1 MIVTPGSPEM
11 EVVVVWD
18 GEMFKHMA
26 TDIWDA
32 KSWLEQY
39 PLNKPGCKHAFGIVS
54 PVRNAFIKQ
63 VYIANTAV
71 YNEPST

>member
-1 MIVTPGSPEM
+1 MANPGSPEM
-11 EVVVVWD
+11 EVVVWD

-26 TDIWDA
+26 ADIWDA
-32 KSWLEQY
+32 KSWSNTLWTN
-39 PLNKPGCKHAFGIVS
+39 LDARHAFGIVS

>member
-1 MIVTPGSPEM
+1 MMANPGSPEM
-11 EVVVVWD
+11 GVVVVLD

-39 PLNKPGCKHAFGIVS
+39 PLNKPGCKARVWYRLAGAQRLH
-54 PVRNAFIKQ
+54 
-63 VYIANTAV
+63 
-71 YNEPST
+71 

>member
-11 EVVVVWD
+11 EVVVVLD

-39 PLNKPGCKHAFGIVS
+39 PLSKPGCKARIWYRLAGAQRLH
-54 PVRNAFIKQ
+54 
-63 VYIANTAV
+63 
-71 YNEPST
+71 

>member
-11 EVVVVWD
+11 EVVVVLD
-18 GEMFKHMA
+18 GEMFTHMA

-39 PLNKPGCKHAFGIVS
+39 PVNKPGCKARIWYGL
-54 PVRNAFIKQ
+54 A
-63 VYIANTAV
+63 
-71 YNEPST
+71 

>member
-1 MIVTPGSPEM
+1 MMANPGSPEM

-32 KSWLEQY
+32 
-39 PLNKPGCKHAFGIVS
+39 NPGWS
-54 PVRNAFIKQ
+54 
-63 VYIANTAV
+63 NTL
-71 YNEPST
+71 